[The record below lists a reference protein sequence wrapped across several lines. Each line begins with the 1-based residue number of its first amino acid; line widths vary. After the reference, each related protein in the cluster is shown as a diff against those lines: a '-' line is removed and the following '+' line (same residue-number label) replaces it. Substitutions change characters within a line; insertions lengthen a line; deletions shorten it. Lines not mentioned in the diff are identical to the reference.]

1 MSLGTVGKPKVNLG
15 STGARTFASSK
26 KANVYTLDRIPN
38 FKDYIMREFGILKQK
53 VALDGAEADT
63 LGKDTIKTQVA
74 NHFKVIED
82 QIKEALPF
90 FTKTL
95 NRFISKGYPEDESF
109 NHAYAAIKSMVKD
122 AVSAAEMTHPLKGF
136 ESKMHN
142 ATLTI

>member
-26 KANVYTLDRIPN
+26 KANVYTLDSTE
-38 FKDYIMREFGILKQK
+38 FKDYIMREFGIMKQK
-53 VALDGAEADT
+53 IALEAEADT

>member
-1 MSLGTVGKPKVNLG
+1 MSLGTVGKPKVNFG
-15 STGARTFASSK
+15 SAGARTFASSK
-26 KANVYTLDRIPN
+26 KANVYTLDSTE
-38 FKDYIMREFGILKQK
+38 FKDYIMREFGIMKQK
-53 VALDGAEADT
+53 IALEAEADT
-63 LGKDTIKTQVA
+63 LGKDTIKKQVA

-82 QIKEALPF
+82 QISEALPF

-122 AVSAAEMTHPLKGF
+122 AVSAAEMTYPLKGF
-136 ESKMHN
+136 ESKMHD